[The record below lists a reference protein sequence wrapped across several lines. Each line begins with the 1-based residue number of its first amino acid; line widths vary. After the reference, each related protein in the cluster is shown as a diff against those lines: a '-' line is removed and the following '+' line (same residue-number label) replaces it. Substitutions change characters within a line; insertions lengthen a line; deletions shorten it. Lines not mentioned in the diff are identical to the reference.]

1 MVLGLLPLL
10 SLWPTLGLFD
20 RSSENEDCLRLR
32 VAGGEGGCSDS
43 GSITAEA
50 TALQG
55 NMVSKTGLDYLLMGI
70 SQWCFRH
77 DMEIQRE
84 KNALYCVM

>member
-10 SLWPTLGLFD
+10 SLWPSLGLFD
-20 RSSENEDCLRLR
+20 RSSEKEDCLRLR
-32 VAGGEGGCSDS
+32 FAGGKGCSDS

-55 NMVSKTGLDYLLMGI
+55 NMVSETGLDSLL
-70 SQWCFRH
+70 
-77 DMEIQRE
+77 
-84 KNALYCVM
+84 V